1 MRSSKILRIALLAP
15 LLVIGGC
22 SSQDTAAESPQNL
35 PITDLSPIPLEEET
49 TLKVSSAGNF
59 EFLTALIVADA
70 LGEFE
75 KENIAIEYVTLPSS
89 DAIPALALGQVDVAA
104 IGITAPFFNAV
115 AEGANL
121 RIVFPGPSSPNGDG
135 LWVRTEFLGLENKQS
150 ISIANSRGAAWLG
163 IVPVTQY
170 LEQIDID
177 IDSVEFTSLPIA
189 ELATALELGAVDGA
203 WLNSPSHLP
212 FENSTEVTRVI
223 GYADNQIG
231 TGYAFGP
238 RLLDEDPLL
247 GKAFIR
253 AMLRTVE
260 NHLSGDYKSDTQIRN
275 ELVEKLGIDES
286 QIGVSGNLAFPKK
299 LETSLL
305 TEAQELWIQIGGIIS
320 YDEPLASRSYIEER
334 FVDSFE

>member
-1 MRSSKILRIALLAP
+1 MKTLKLLPIALLAP

-22 SSQDTAAESPQNL
+22 SIQDTVAESPQDL
-35 PITDLSPIPLEEET
+35 PVTDLSPIPLEEET
-49 TLKVSSAGNF
+49 TLKVSSVGNF
-59 EFLTALIVADA
+59 EFLTALLVADA

-75 KENIAIEYVTLPSS
+75 KENIAIEYVTLPAS
-89 DAIPALALGQVDVAA
+89 DAVPALALGQVDVAA

-115 AEGANL
+115 AEGADL

-135 LWVRTEFLGLENKQS
+135 LWVRTEVLGLENKQS
-150 ISIANSRGAAWLG
+150 ISIGNSRGAAWLG

-170 LEQIDID
+170 LEQIDVD
-177 IDSVEFTSLPIA
+177 IDSVEFTSIPIS

-212 FENSTEVTRVI
+212 FENSTEVKRVI
-223 GYADNQIG
+223 GYAENQIG

-260 NHLSGDYKSDTQIRN
+260 NHLSGDYKSDVEIRV

-286 QIGVSGNLAFPKK
+286 RLDISGNLAFPTR
-299 LETSLL
+299 LDTSLL
-305 TEAQELWIQIGGIIS
+305 TEAQELWIQIGGIVP
-320 YDEPLASRSYIEER
+320 YDEPLPSSSYIEER